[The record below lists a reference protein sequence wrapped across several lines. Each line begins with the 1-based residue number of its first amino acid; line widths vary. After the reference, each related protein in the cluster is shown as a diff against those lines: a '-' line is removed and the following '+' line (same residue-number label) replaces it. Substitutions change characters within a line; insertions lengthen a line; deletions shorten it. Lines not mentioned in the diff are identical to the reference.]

1 MTKIYTV
8 AVMNRFENDRAETKY
23 FTTKEKAV
31 KYAEKVNAK
40 YEEARA
46 NENYGAMV
54 YHVAMDW
61 GIKEVKADEEEE

>member
-8 AVMNRFENDRAETKY
+8 AVMNRFENDRTETKY

-31 KYAEKVNAK
+31 KYAEKLNAK
-40 YEEARA
+40 YEQARA
-46 NENYGAMV
+46 DKNYWEMV

-61 GIKEVKADEEEE
+61 GIKEIAVDEED

>member
-8 AVMNRFENDRAETKY
+8 AVMNRFDNDRTETKY

-31 KYAEKVNAK
+31 KYAEKLNAK

-46 NENYGAMV
+46 NKKYGEMV
-54 YHVAMDW
+54 YHVDMDW
-61 GIKEVKADEEEE
+61 GIKEITADEEE

>member
-8 AVMNRFENDRAETKY
+8 AVMNRFENDRTEIKY

-54 YHVAMDW
+54 YHEAMDW